1 MNYSYKDV
9 QDLSLKVIRLKVI
22 KPLVMYNKKEWINK
36 LTMYSGIGIIS
47 TYQANNI
54 LKVKRWLHH
63 TRAER

>member
-9 QDLSLKVIRLKVI
+9 QDLSLKVIRLKVM

-36 LTMYSGIGIIS
+36 LTMYSEIGIIS

-54 LKVKRWLHH
+54 LKVNRWLHH
-63 TRAER
+63 TRVER